1 MNWKAGIGFF
11 LLTTGIF
18 MVGSAII
25 YAGSADQWISRLAV
39 GILSLGFVY
48 SGMPQAKE
56 KLIKHHVLQ
65 V

>member
-1 MNWKAGIGFF
+1 MNWKARVGFF

-25 YAGSADQWISRLAV
+25 YAASGSDQWISRLAV

-48 SGMPQAKE
+48 SGMSK
-56 KLIKHHVLQ
+56 
-65 V
+65 

>member
-56 KLIKHHVLQ
+56 K
-65 V
+65 